1 MEQLRRWRGRLARPV
16 LASLLLVLSAPGTAA
31 QEPGAEPA
39 SSPDILV
46 TGDPVSRREAW
57 SFVERHAV
65 VTRNGQYARWH
76 EPLCVRTWG
85 LPIEYNALISNR
97 VMDVAERI
105 GARTN
110 RAELCRPNVRIGF
123 TTEPQRMIDEVAQ
136 HYPIVLG
143 FHYAR
148 QLRRL
153 TRVNFP
159 VQAWYATTTRSSGA
173 ESLDQ
178 VGYRGVSGAAGSRLS
193 QGISSGFAHV
203 LILVDS
209 RVAAGNE
216 AESVADL
223 IAFLALAQST
233 LAPDC
238 ETVGTVLNLL
248 NEDCPPSQRQSS
260 LTLSDI
266 AYLRALYAVDPEL
279 APQSQRGAL
288 AVRMGRELD
297 GE

>member
-1 MEQLRRWRGRLARPV
+1 MLPLAMIAA
-16 LASLLLVLSAPGTAA
+16 ASDA
-31 QEPGAEPA
+31 QEPPGEPA
-39 SSPDILV
+39 ASPDILV
-46 TGDPVSRREAW
+46 TGYPVSRREAW
-57 SFVERHAV
+57 TFVERHAV
-65 VTRNGQYARWH
+65 VTRNDQYARWH
-76 EPLCVRTWG
+76 DRLCVRTWG
-85 LPIEYNALISNR
+85 LPLEFNALISNR
-97 VMDVAERI
+97 VMDIAERV

-110 RAELCRPNVRIGF
+110 RDEVCRPNVRIGF
-123 TTEPQRMIDEVAQ
+123 TTEPQRMIDEVAR

-159 VQAWYATTTRSSGA
+159 VQAWYATTTRSGGA

-178 VGYRGVSGAAGSRLS
+178 VGYRGVGGAAGSRLS

-209 RVAAGNE
+209 RIAAGTE
-216 AESVADL
+216 AESIADL

-238 ETVGTVLNLL
+238 STVGTVLNLL
-248 NEDCPPSQRQSS
+248 NEDCPPEQRQTS

-266 AYLRALYAVDPEL
+266 AYLRALYAIDPEL
-279 APQSQRGAL
+279 APQSQRSAL
-288 AVRMGRELD
+288 AVRMGQELN